1 MYEGSVE
8 QASGF
13 RLREWIKGWSHATA
27 NKTTKH
33 CDADM
38 DNVALEHELS
48 PKLDNFFQGGKLQ
61 KDISTIPPNGHSLTL
76 PQCQELHRS
85 QPVHIHVK
93 RQLKEEEHSTA
104 SLPTIPNPF
113 PELCSSSSSS
123 ALNSCPKATGH
134 RGMYVVTIY
143 SEDGMCRSLEVGVSV
158 KASDVCHLL
167 VQRNRCV
174 DEESWTLVEV
184 YPHMSLERYLEDHE
198 SLVEIQ
204 MLWEADSDSKFV
216 FRKHFAK
223 YEFFRNPAPFFPE
236 QLVAGCLEANEGIPH
251 SQLLRNFLNARRCP
265 EIQGFIHVRD
275 KGRKSWRRLYFFLR
289 RSGVYYSTKGTSK
302 EPRHLHYFAD
312 VSEGNIY
319 TVTEGRKA
327 FNAPTDF
334 SFCIKPYRTR
344 NGSKDLQLLCA
355 DDEQSRTCWM
365 TAFRLFKL
373 GSQLCVNYQLSQQ
386 RQEQQEWLKSSP
398 PRNLSETSLVAM
410 DFSGCTGRV
419 IANPEEA
426 WTVALEEG
434 QTWRKKSLQRYS
446 LPSPCQ
452 GSVLSAAIH
461 RTQPWF
467 HGRISREEAH
477 RLIIQHGHVD
487 GVFLMR
493 ESQRTPTGFVLT
505 LSHQQKIKHFLVL
518 LCEEDGQNYYSL
530 DGTHTKFTDLIQLVD
545 FYQINRGVL
554 PCNLKHCCSRIP
566 L

>member
-1 MYEGSVE
+1 MAGFPLHWHTP
-8 QASGF
+8 SG
-13 RLREWIKGWSHATA
+13 K
-27 NKTTKH
+27 KT
-33 CDADM
+33 DADM

-184 YPHMSLERYLEDHE
+184 YPHMSLDKYIHTHSSHTPPHAHTHMHAPTHAHTHMHAPTHAHTHMHAPRLPGHSLTLSLKSSLDKERTQTL
-198 SLVEIQ
+198 Q
-204 MLWEADSDSKFV
+204 
-216 FRKHFAK
+216 
-223 YEFFRNPAPFFPE
+223 
-236 QLVAGCLEANEGIPH
+236 
-251 SQLLRNFLNARRCP
+251 NFLNARRCP

>member
-1 MYEGSVE
+1 MSDVCSLGV
-8 QASGF
+8 QPLVGF
-13 RLREWIKGWSHATA
+13 VQLAT
-27 NKTTKH
+27 
-33 CDADM
+33 
-38 DNVALEHELS
+38 
-48 PKLDNFFQGGKLQ
+48 
-61 KDISTIPPNGHSLTL
+61 
-76 PQCQELHRS
+76 
-85 QPVHIHVK
+85 
-93 RQLKEEEHSTA
+93 
-104 SLPTIPNPF
+104 
-113 PELCSSSSSS
+113 SSSQSESETNPPTPPHPPPPGGRPKVSSEMERQIFRS
-123 ALNSCPKATGH
+123 LSLCLSVSLHALLLSLSLSLHG
-134 RGMYVVTIY
+134 RSLSLSVLQVVTIY

-184 YPHMSLERYLEDHE
+184 YPHMSLGN
-198 SLVEIQ
+198 S
-204 MLWEADSDSKFV
+204 
-216 FRKHFAK
+216 
-223 YEFFRNPAPFFPE
+223 
-236 QLVAGCLEANEGIPH
+236 PH
-251 SQLLRNFLNARRCP
+251 PLTPPSHTHNFLNARRCP